1 MLYSREKN
9 KSTLSEYTSGVRG
22 GIVFYIS
29 DYQLI
34 YIYSNIQKEPNN
46 WQALIILQLNKGK
59 QTEL

>member
-1 MLYSREKN
+1 
-9 KSTLSEYTSGVRG
+9 VRG